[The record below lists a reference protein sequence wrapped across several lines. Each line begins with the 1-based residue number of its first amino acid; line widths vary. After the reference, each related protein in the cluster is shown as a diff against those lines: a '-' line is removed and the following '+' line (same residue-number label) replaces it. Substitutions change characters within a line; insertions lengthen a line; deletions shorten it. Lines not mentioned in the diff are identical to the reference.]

1 MSTIS
6 FKSIFLSL
14 VLALLLQILP
24 WSGNL
29 LIIRP
34 EFILITVLYWILRAP
49 HLCNIGTA
57 WFAGLIMDL
66 ISGGLFGQFA
76 LAYVLTAYF
85 AVTYQR
91 RLVLFNV
98 WQQAGYVFLLLLF
111 TQVTTLILKL
121 FAGGELP
128 GWEYFLPSISG
139 ILLWQLVSFTRL
151 GIHHRSGRA

>member
-6 FKSIFLSL
+6 FKSVFLSL

-128 GWEYFLPSISG
+128 GWEYFLPSVSG

>member
-6 FKSIFLSL
+6 FKSVFLSL
-14 VLALLLQILP
+14 FLALLLQILP

-128 GWEYFLPSISG
+128 GWEYFLPSVSG

>member
-1 MSTIS
+1 MPTIS
-6 FKSIFLSL
+6 FKSVFLSL
-14 VLALLLQILP
+14 VVALLLQVLP
-24 WSGNL
+24 WSGSL
-29 LIIRP
+29 LTIRP

-49 HLCNIGTA
+49 HLCNISTA
-57 WFAGLIMDL
+57 WFAGLLMDL

-91 RLVLFNV
+91 RLALFNI

-121 FAGGELP
+121 FSGGEWP
-128 GWEYFLPSISG
+128 GWEYFLPSVSG
-139 ILLWQLVSFTRL
+139 ILLWQMVSFTRL
-151 GIHHRSGRA
+151 GIHHRPGRA